1 MCLHNKERACQDATS
16 IDLCQAVPSVM
27 VDQRLPNGI
36 QVILTVTKIGLFTRK
51 FQTGPL
57 KYDKIMWVV
66 ISGLLNKVPDMQ

>member
-1 MCLHNKERACQDATS
+1 M
-16 IDLCQAVPSVM
+16 PSVM

-36 QVILTVTKIGLFTRK
+36 QVILTATKIGLFTRK

-66 ISGLLNKVPDMQ
+66 ISGLLNKVPDIQ